1 MKFVLI
7 AGPQAVGKMT
17 VGKAIMEKTG
27 LRLFHN
33 HMTIEPVLRLF
44 PYNTKEA
51 QYLIK
56 HFREEIFKAMVNSDQ
71 KGMIFTYMWAFNLQ
85 SEYDYVDSVIEL
97 FEAHGAT
104 TYIVELESDLE
115 TRLERNKTPYR
126 LEEKPTK
133 RNIDWSEK
141 EILASLDKFRLNS
154 NPGEIKHQN
163 YFRLNNTDLSPE
175 EAADRIIDYFNL
187 LEVTR

>member
-1 MKFVLI
+1 MKFILI

-33 HMTIEPVLRLF
+33 HMTIEPVLKVF
-44 PYNTKEA
+44 PYNTREA

-97 FEAHGAT
+97 FEAHGAS

-133 RNIDWSEK
+133 RNVEWSEK
-141 EILASLDKFRLNS
+141 EILASLEKYRLNS
-154 NPGEIKHQN
+154 NPGEIKHPN

-175 EAADRIIDYFNL
+175 EAANRIIEHFNL
-187 LEVTR
+187 MEGL